1 MIDDLR
7 HLQADDDP
15 FQVIEESAA
24 GWILL
29 VAVVIG
35 TICEVVMR

>member
-7 HLQADDDP
+7 HYHAEDDP

-29 VAVVIG
+29 AAVVIG
-35 TICEVVMR
+35 MICEVVLR